1 MEVLDLAFRF
11 VAVPVV
17 MLTVLVFV
25 HEFGHYWVA
34 RRNGIK
40 VDVFSIGFGPEL
52 FGWYDECGTRWRISA
67 IPLGGYVKMFGDADA
82 ASKPSESLAAMDEA
96 ERAVSFHHK
105 SLGARAAVIAA
116 GPAANFLFAI
126 FALAMLFMIVGQ
138 PYTPPVI
145 DQVVPDG
152 AAAAAG
158 MQPGDRVVQLD
169 GRKIDRF
176 EDIQEVV
183 VRSPGVPLHFM
194 VKRGEDLVDL
204 TLTPRQREAADPF
217 GKTHT
222 TGFIGVIRGSDEYL
236 RHNPL
241 QAVWAAMGETFRLSV
256 NTLGSVWEMITGARG
271 TDELGGPIGI
281 AQISG
286 QVAKIGLVP
295 LIWLTAVLSINLGLI
310 NLFPIPVLDGGHLL
324 FYAFEAIRGRPLG
337 EKAQEYGFRIG
348 LALVLSLMVFATSND
363 LFRNGLVDLVRS
375 LL

>member
-1 MEVLDLAFRF
+1 MEVIDFAFRY
-11 VAVPVV
+11 VAIPIV
-17 MLTVLVFV
+17 MLTLLVFV

-40 VDVFSIGFGPEL
+40 VDIFSIGFGPEL
-52 FGWYDECGTRWRISA
+52 FGWYDEAGTRWRVSA

-82 ASKPSESLAAMDEA
+82 ASKPSEGLASMDAA

-126 FALAMLFMIVGQ
+126 FALAMLFMVVGQ
-138 PYTPPVI
+138 PFTPPVI
-145 DQVVPDG
+145 DEVVPEG

-158 MQPGDRVVQLD
+158 MQPGDRVVELD

-183 VRSPGVPLHFM
+183 VRSPGVPLHFT
-194 VKRGEDLVDL
+194 VQRGEELVDL
-204 TLTPRQREAADPF
+204 TLTPRQREATDPF

-222 TGFIGVIRGSDEYL
+222 TGFIGVIRGADEFL

-241 QAVWAAMGETFRLSV
+241 EAVWAAMGETFRLSV
-256 NTLGSVWEMITGARG
+256 NTLASVWEMITGTRG

-286 QVAKIGLVP
+286 QVAQIGLVP

-310 NLFPIPVLDGGHLL
+310 NLFPIPILDGGHLM